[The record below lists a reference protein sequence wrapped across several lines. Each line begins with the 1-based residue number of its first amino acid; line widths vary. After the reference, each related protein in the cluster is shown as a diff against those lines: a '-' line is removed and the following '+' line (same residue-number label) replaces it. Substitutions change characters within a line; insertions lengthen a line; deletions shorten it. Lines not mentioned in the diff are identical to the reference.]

1 MFDFHEKR
9 RMRNLVYSKISLFF
23 LLVIIFL
30 LAYTIWGV
38 YQKERETQIKKTQR
52 AQVLIEIEERER
64 VLEEEIERLSTER
77 GVEEEI
83 RSKFDVARA
92 GEQVL
97 VIVDAKEEDVLL
109 ESEEEASAWQ
119 RFLIFFR

>member
-9 RMRNLVYSKISLFF
+9 RMGNLVYSKISLFF

-77 GVEEEI
+77 GVEQEI

-109 ESEEEASAWQ
+109 ESEEEVSAWQ
-119 RFLIFFR
+119 RFLNFFR

>member
-52 AQVLIEIEERER
+52 SQVLIEIEERER
-64 VLEEEIERLSTER
+64 VLEEEIERLNTKR